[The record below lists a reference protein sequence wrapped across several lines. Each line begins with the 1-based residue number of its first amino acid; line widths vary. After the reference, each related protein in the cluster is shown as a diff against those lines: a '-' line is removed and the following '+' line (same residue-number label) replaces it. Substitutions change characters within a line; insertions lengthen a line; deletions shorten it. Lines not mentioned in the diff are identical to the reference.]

1 MLTLG
6 FLVKVGLLTLMGF
19 MAWLWLGTDGG
30 FRPLEALS
38 MTLGL
43 GLDLAI
49 LAAYEANGLAE
60 RYGGSISASAAW
72 ILGHKALA
80 TAAMLL
86 LIGPP
91 LWDRFHRKKQEQSAG
106 QPDDIPELE
115 PGPDSKEDMNA

>member
-6 FLVKVGLLTLMGF
+6 FLVKVGLLALMGF

-30 FRPLEALS
+30 FRPLAALS

-60 RYGGSISASAAW
+60 RTAVQSPLRPRGYSA
-72 ILGHKALA
+72 
-80 TAAMLL
+80 TR
-86 LIGPP
+86 
-91 LWDRFHRKKQEQSAG
+91 LW
-106 QPDDIPELE
+106 
-115 PGPDSKEDMNA
+115 